1 MSPKDMKRM
10 KVSSVCKNN
19 QNIICF
25 PLQEIFIDKYINRP
39 FSTDNTVLIKEL
51 FLGRSNTRIQSLPE
65 IRIIQDN
72 DRSIG
77 DDFFNSDFYLA
88 GW

>member
-1 MSPKDMKRM
+1 M
-10 KVSSVCKNN
+10 KVSSVFKNN
-19 QNIICF
+19 QSICF
-25 PLQEIFIDKYINRP
+25 PLQEILIGKCINRYV
-39 FSTDNTVLIKEL
+39 STDNTVLIKEL

-72 DRSIG
+72 DRTIGDIG
-77 DDFFNSDFYLA
+77 DDFFNSVLYLA